1 VAAPQNY
8 LAVIKVVGIGG
19 GGVNAVNRMIE
30 EGLKGVEFIAINTDA
45 QALLMSDADVKLDVG
60 RELTRG
66 LGAGA
71 NPDVG
76 AKAAEDHR
84 EEIEEVLKGAD
95 MVFVTAG
102 EGGGTGT
109 GGAPV
114 VANVARSLGALTI
127 GVVTRP
133 FGFEGK
139 RRAVQAEAGIERL
152 RSEVDTLI
160 VIPNDRLLSISD
172 RHVSVLDAFKAA
184 DQVLLS
190 GVQGIT
196 DLITTP
202 GLINLDFADVKSVM
216 SGAGSALMGIGSSR
230 GDDRAVAAAEMAISS
245 PLLEASIDGAHG
257 VLLSIQG
264 GSDLGLFEI
273 NEAAQLVSNSAAVDA
288 NIIFGAVIDDALGD
302 EVRVTV
308 IAAGFDEARSGG
320 SLPSAGSAASGGSG
334 GSGAS
339 GAGARPPI
347 ARPLPGNSFSV
358 PAAPVTNGNGQ
369 YGVADGLN
377 TSVPAEQ
384 PPAPAAPPTPAAPAP
399 VVPAPAA
406 PVAPAR
412 AAGPAEAES
421 LVIVAE
427 EVTVTE
433 SVADAY
439 GPAGAYPVLSAP
451 VPEVEPESESAAAAA
466 EPAASSNDDSASGA
480 GSGASAGQPVTTGSG
495 RRMTTESA
503 GKTFEVATSR
513 RRPVVFEED
522 DDLDIP
528 DFLK

>member
-1 VAAPQNY
+1 MTPPHNY

-30 EGLKGVEFIAINTDA
+30 VGLKGVEFIAINTDA

-71 NPDVG
+71 QPDVG
-76 AKAAEDHR
+76 RQAAEDHR

-114 VANVARSLGALTI
+114 VASIARKLGALTI

-133 FGFEGK
+133 FSFEGK
-139 RRAVQAEAGIERL
+139 RRAVQAESGIDEL
-152 RSEVDTLI
+152 RNECDTLI
-160 VIPNDRLLSISD
+160 VIPNDRLLQLGD
-172 RHVSVLDAFKAA
+172 RNVSVMDAFRTA

-216 SGAGSALMGIGSSR
+216 SGAGSALMGIGSAR
-230 GDDRAVAAAEMAISS
+230 GDNRALLAAEQAIAS
-245 PLLEASIDGAHG
+245 PLLEASMEGAHG
-257 VLLSIQG
+257 VLLSISG

-273 NEAAQLVSNSAAVDA
+273 NEAASLVSDAAHADA

-308 IAAGFDEARSGG
+308 IAAGFDGGKPSGTGRKVEAA
-320 SLPSAGSAASGGSG
+320 PASAA
-334 GSGAS
+334 GA
-339 GAGARPPI
+339 A
-347 ARPLPGNSFSV
+347 SV
-358 PAAPVTNGNGQ
+358 PAQARPVQPAPQ
-369 YGVADGLN
+369 
-377 TSVPAEQ
+377 PAPRQTGERLVSG
-384 PPAPAAPPTPAAPAP
+384 PPAGAQQ
-399 VVPAPAA
+399 
-406 PVAPAR
+406 APAR
-412 AAGPAEAES
+412 P
-421 LVIVAE
+421 VAQGGGI
-427 EVTVTE
+427 
-433 SVADAY
+433 SV
-439 GPAGAYPVLSAP
+439 PPLPP
-451 VPEVEPESESAAAAA
+451 VPGPV
-466 EPAASSNDDSASGA
+466 A
-480 GSGASAGQPVTTGSG
+480 GG
-495 RRMTTESA
+495 RRPLS
-503 GKTFEVATSR
+503 SDD
-513 RRPVVFEED
+513 FEEE
-522 DDLDIP
+522 LDIP
-528 DFLK
+528 EFLRSQ

>member
-1 VAAPQNY
+1 MAAPQNY
-8 LAVIKVVGIGG
+8 LAVIKVIGVGG
-19 GGVNAVNRMIE
+19 GGVNAINRMIE
-30 EGLKGVEFIAINTDA
+30 VGLKGVEFIAINTDA

-71 NPDVG
+71 NPAVG
-76 AKAAEDHR
+76 RKAAEDHR

-114 VANVARSLGALTI
+114 VANIARSLGALTI

-133 FGFEGK
+133 FTFEGR
-139 RRAVQAEAGIERL
+139 RRANQAEDGIAEL
-152 RSEVDTLI
+152 REEVDTLI

-172 RHVSVLDAFKAA
+172 RQVSVLDAFKSA

-216 SGAGSALMGIGSSR
+216 SEAGSALMGIGSAR

-245 PLLEASIDGAHG
+245 PLLEASIDGARG
-257 VLLSIQG
+257 VLLSISG

-273 NEAAQLVSNSAAVDA
+273 NEAAQLVSEAAHPEA

-308 IAAGFDEARSGG
+308 IAAGFDGG
-320 SLPSAGSAASGGSG
+320 
-334 GSGAS
+334 
-339 GAGARPPI
+339 
-347 ARPLPGNSFSV
+347 
-358 PAAPVTNGNGQ
+358 
-369 YGVADGLN
+369 
-377 TSVPAEQ
+377 Q
-384 PPAPAAPPTPAAPAP
+384 PPARRDNVIGAASTKREEPPAP
-399 VVPAPAA
+399 VRPAEPVRPAFGGLGSVTPREEPPAPVEAA
-406 PVAPAR
+406 PVAEVPVAPAVTAPQVPTAR
-412 AAGPAEAES
+412 PYQDSPAEE
-421 LVIVAE
+421 
-427 EVTVTE
+427 
-433 SVADAY
+433 
-439 GPAGAYPVLSAP
+439 
-451 VPEVEPESESAAAAA
+451 
-466 EPAASSNDDSASGA
+466 
-480 GSGASAGQPVTTGSG
+480 
-495 RRMTTESA
+495 
-503 GKTFEVATSR
+503 
-513 RRPVVFEED
+513 
-522 DDLDIP
+522 LDVP

>member
-1 VAAPQNY
+1 MAAPQNY

-30 EGLKGVEFIAINTDA
+30 VGLRGVEFIAINTDA
-45 QALLMSDADVKLDVG
+45 QALLMSDADVKLDIG

-76 AKAAEDHR
+76 GKAADDHA
-84 EEIEEVLKGAD
+84 EEIEEVIKGAD

-114 VANVARSLGALTI
+114 VAKIAKSIGALTI

-133 FGFEGK
+133 FTFEGR
-139 RRAVQAEAGIERL
+139 RRANQAETGIASL
-152 RSEVDTLI
+152 REEVDTLI
-160 VIPNDRLLSISD
+160 IIPNDRLLSISD
-172 RHVSVLDAFKAA
+172 RAVSMLDAFRSA

-202 GLINLDFADVKSVM
+202 GLINLDFADVKAVM
-216 SGAGSALMGIGSSR
+216 QGAGSALMGIGSAR
-230 GDDRAVAAAEMAISS
+230 GTDRAVQAAELAISS

-273 NEAAQLVSNSAAVDA
+273 NEAARLVQEAAHPEA
-288 NIIFGAVIDDALGD
+288 NIIFGTVIDDALGD

-308 IAAGFDEARSGG
+308 IAAGFDGGAPIRRNDDRALGQVSG
-320 SLPSAGSAASGGSG
+320 STQ
-334 GSGAS
+334 
-339 GAGARPPI
+339 R
-347 ARPLPGNSFSV
+347 
-358 PAAPVTNGNGQ
+358 Q
-369 YGVADGLN
+369 
-377 TSVPAEQ
+377 
-384 PPAPAAPPTPAAPAP
+384 
-399 VVPAPAA
+399 
-406 PVAPAR
+406 
-412 AAGPAEAES
+412 
-421 LVIVAE
+421 
-427 EVTVTE
+427 
-433 SVADAY
+433 
-439 GPAGAYPVLSAP
+439 
-451 VPEVEPESESAAAAA
+451 AAAAA
-466 EPAASSNDDSASGA
+466 SPAVASPAQQPRIGQPVASQVRPTQMHA
-480 GSGASAGQPVTTGSG
+480 AGQPPAAHVPAGNGQSPAVPPQWQDPAARPPRTVT
-495 RRMTTESA
+495 
-503 GKTFEVATSR
+503 F
-513 RRPVVFEED
+513 D
-522 DDLDIP
+522 DSDELDVP

>member
-1 VAAPQNY
+1 MTPPHNY

-30 EGLKGVEFIAINTDA
+30 VGLKGVEFIAINTDA

-71 NPDVG
+71 QPDVG
-76 AKAAEDHR
+76 RQAAEDHR

-114 VANVARSLGALTI
+114 VASIARKLGALTI

-133 FGFEGK
+133 FAFEGK
-139 RRAVQAEAGIERL
+139 RRAVQAESGIEEL
-152 RSEVDTLI
+152 RNECDTLI
-160 VIPNDRLLSISD
+160 VIPNDRLLQLGD
-172 RHVSVLDAFKAA
+172 RNVSVMDAFRTA

-216 SGAGSALMGIGSSR
+216 SGAGSALMGIGSAR
-230 GDDRAVAAAEMAISS
+230 GDNRALLAAEQAIAS
-245 PLLEASIDGAHG
+245 PLLEASMEGAHG
-257 VLLSIQG
+257 VLLSISG

-273 NEAAQLVSNSAAVDA
+273 NEAASLVSDAAHPDA

-308 IAAGFDEARSGG
+308 IAAGFDSGKPNVRKDG
-320 SLPSAGSAASGGSG
+320 AAASVPGSQPTG
-334 GSGAS
+334 
-339 GAGARPPI
+339 
-347 ARPLPGNSFSV
+347 SV
-358 PAAPVTNGNGQ
+358 PS
-369 YGVADGLN
+369 GL
-377 TSVPAEQ
+377 SPHRRPAMTPMNQ
-384 PPAPAAPPTPAAPAP
+384 APAPAPAPQGSGERLAPAQ
-399 VVPAPAA
+399 PAAA
-406 PVAPAR
+406 PVAASRPTS
-412 AAGPAEAES
+412 P
-421 LVIVAE
+421 
-427 EVTVTE
+427 
-433 SVADAY
+433 
-439 GPAGAYPVLSAP
+439 PAGGGIT
-451 VPEVEPESESAAAAA
+451 VPPL
-466 EPAASSNDDSASGA
+466 PPIPGA
-480 GSGASAGQPVTTGSG
+480 ING
-495 RRMTTESA
+495 RRPLSNED
-503 GKTFEVATSR
+503 
-513 RRPVVFEED
+513 FEEE
-522 DDLDIP
+522 LDIP
-528 DFLK
+528 EFLKQ

>member
-1 VAAPQNY
+1 MDVTTPQNY

-30 EGLKGVEFIAINTDA
+30 VGLRGVEFIAINTDA

-60 RELTRG
+60 REMTRG

-71 NPDVG
+71 NPEVG
-76 AKAAEDHR
+76 RQAAEDHE

-114 VANVARSLGALTI
+114 VARIARSLGALTI

-133 FGFEGK
+133 FTFEG
-139 RRAVQAEAGIERL
+139 RRRSNQAETGIEAL
-152 RSEVDTLI
+152 RDEVDTLI

-172 RHVSVLDAFKAA
+172 RNVSMLDAFKSA

-216 SGAGSALMGIGSSR
+216 QGAGSALMGIGSAQ
-230 GDDRAVAAAEMAISS
+230 GEDRAVKAAELAIAS

-273 NEAAQLVSNSAAVDA
+273 NEAARLVQEVAHPDA

-302 EVRVTV
+302 EARVTV
-308 IAAGFDEARSGG
+308 IAAGFDSLNPETNSNDNNAAANQAQRTQRTFGGGASQPAKVANNPQRGSGSYSNNSFSGG
-320 SLPSAGSAASGGSG
+320 SSSQWQDDSD
-334 GSGAS
+334 
-339 GAGARPPI
+339 
-347 ARPLPGNSFSV
+347 V
-358 PAAPVTNGNGQ
+358 PANAGFDVDLP
-369 YGVADGLN
+369 
-377 TSVPAEQ
+377 
-384 PPAPAAPPTPAAPAP
+384 P
-399 VVPAPAA
+399 VV
-406 PVAPAR
+406 
-412 AAGPAEAES
+412 GE
-421 LVIVAE
+421 
-427 EVTVTE
+427 
-433 SVADAY
+433 D
-439 GPAGAYPVLSAP
+439 
-451 VPEVEPESESAAAAA
+451 SESG
-466 EPAASSNDDSASGA
+466 SKKKSGKDS
-480 GSGASAGQPVTTGSG
+480 
-495 RRMTTESA
+495 
-503 GKTFEVATSR
+503 
-513 RRPVVFEED
+513 
-522 DDLDIP
+522 LDVP

>member
-1 VAAPQNY
+1 MTPPHNY

-30 EGLKGVEFIAINTDA
+30 VGLKGVEFIAINTDA

-71 NPDVG
+71 NPEVG
-76 AKAAEDHR
+76 RKAAEDHKD
-84 EEIEEVLKGAD
+84 EIEEVLKGAD

-114 VANVARSLGALTI
+114 VAGIARKLGALTI

-133 FGFEGK
+133 FAFEGK
-139 RRAVQAEAGIERL
+139 RRQTQAELGIEEL
-152 RSEVDTLI
+152 RNECDTLI
-160 VIPNDRLLSISD
+160 VIPNDRLLSLGDRAISMM
-172 RHVSVLDAFKAA
+172 DAFRTA

-216 SGAGSALMGIGSSR
+216 SGAGSALMGIGSAR
-230 GDDRAVAAAEMAISS
+230 GDNRAVEAAEHAIAS
-245 PLLEASIDGAHG
+245 PLLEASMEGARG

-273 NEAAQLVSNSAAVDA
+273 NEAASLVADAAHPDA

-308 IAAGFDEARSGG
+308 IAAGFDSGG
-320 SLPSAGSAASGGSG
+320 PQHRRAEAPRRSAQ
-334 GSGAS
+334 
-339 GAGARPPI
+339 
-347 ARPLPGNSFSV
+347 
-358 PAAPVTNGNGQ
+358 PADA
-369 YGVADGLN
+369 
-377 TSVPAEQ
+377 
-384 PPAPAAPPTPAAPAP
+384 AAPAP
-399 VVPAPAA
+399 VTGATAPPPRTPVTPSAAPADRHGHR
-406 PVAPAR
+406 V
-412 AAGPAEAES
+412 
-421 LVIVAE
+421 
-427 EVTVTE
+427 
-433 SVADAY
+433 
-439 GPAGAYPVLSAP
+439 VL
-451 VPEVEPESESAAAAA
+451 
-466 EPAASSNDDSASGA
+466 DD
-480 GSGASAGQPVTTGSG
+480 VD
-495 RRMTTESA
+495 
-503 GKTFEVATSR
+503 V
-513 RRPVVFEED
+513 
-522 DDLDIP
+522 P
-528 DFLK
+528 DFLKNGA